1 MAFLDFPNQLQVKVL
16 DSETNDAAQLGSFTM
31 SEETELNNI
40 RVCLV
45 KHGPAVGSEVLRIKL
60 ALSNDVTRAVVVS
73 DDVAV
78 DDISTSDFF
87 VGWVKFDFERQH
99 LDPNL
104 TYFAF
109 LEYEN
114 YVRDEETFYI
124 AYCFDDVFAVN
135 DFNAS
140 DDFGA
145 AMQILGYK

>member
-16 DSETNDAAQLGSFTM
+16 DSETNDAAQLGSFTV
-31 SEETELNNI
+31 SDRTELNNI
-40 RVCLV
+40 RLCLV
-45 KHGPAVGSEVLRIKL
+45 KHGTAGGSEVLRIKL
-60 ALSNDVTRAVVVS
+60 ALSNDVTRSVIVS
-73 DDVAV
+73 DDVAL
-78 DDISTSDFF
+78 SDVSASDYF
-87 VGWVKFDFERQH
+87 VGWVKFDFERQN

-104 TYFAF
+104 TYYAF

-124 AYCFDDVFAVN
+124 AYSFDDVFAVN